1 MSMDSDM
8 DITGSG
14 TELDFMKAAGAI
26 APLADA
32 TRPAAQGQSV
42 RPKSTA
48 VRRTQPQWLA
58 SARSRLNDTKL
69 PGPPHNSRLTLA
81 GQRQGQRTV
90 ILLDERYHTS
100 LIPPSEFSRLASHES
115 TNVER
120 GASGNFSSEDAQAMF
135 QNMLAKYSRDQTLAK
150 SAESQELQDMKR
162 TLYDLTG
169 SLKNLTSKIDL
180 MSLGRD
186 HQFQSSPI
194 HQVPDYTLSDSS
206 SDMSPPRQSV
216 RPIPAPRKSVAL
228 ASTSTPAVSTV
239 IPEVAL
245 QNVRR
250 SKPLGDLPK
259 FDGSGD
265 LAVFKLLFQECI
277 ELNGWEDDKII
288 TLWLKQCVTG
298 SAKECILYENVKDS
312 KTIFEKLDSRYGNHL
327 LVQKYT
333 IMLEKR
339 YKHKNETMSDLANNI
354 RRMVEAVYSD
364 CDTYTRIK

>member
-1 MSMDSDM
+1 M
-8 DITGSG
+8 
-14 TELDFMKAAGAI
+14 
-26 APLADA
+26 
-32 TRPAAQGQSV
+32 
-42 RPKSTA
+42 
-48 VRRTQPQWLA
+48 
-58 SARSRLNDTKL
+58 
-69 PGPPHNSRLTLA
+69 
-81 GQRQGQRTV
+81 
-90 ILLDERYHTS
+90 
-100 LIPPSEFSRLASHES
+100 
-115 TNVER
+115 
-120 GASGNFSSEDAQAMF
+120 
-135 QNMLAKYSRDQTLAK
+135 
-150 SAESQELQDMKR
+150 
-162 TLYDLTG
+162 
-169 SLKNLTSKIDL
+169 
-180 MSLGRD
+180 
-186 HQFQSSPI
+186 
-194 HQVPDYTLSDSS
+194 
-206 SDMSPPRQSV
+206 
-216 RPIPAPRKSVAL
+216 
-228 ASTSTPAVSTV
+228 STV
-239 IPEVAL
+239 IPQVAP

-339 YKHKNETMSDLANNI
+339 YKRKNETMSDLANNI